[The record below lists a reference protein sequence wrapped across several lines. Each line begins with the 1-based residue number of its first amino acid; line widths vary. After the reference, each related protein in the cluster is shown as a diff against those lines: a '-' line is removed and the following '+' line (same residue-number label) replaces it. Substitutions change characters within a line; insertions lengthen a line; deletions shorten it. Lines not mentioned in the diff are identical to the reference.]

1 VPRRA
6 WHGQGL
12 TRWHAQLF
20 AEGLEH
26 ARRHAQRFGHLALAH
41 TGRGVVEGFDLG
53 RWLARRRA
61 DAASLT
67 VWQTAQLVQLDPWWN
82 PPWSMDWQ
90 RAWHRARAYAGEH
103 GLVHGGD
110 NLGGLPRWLELWLR
124 RQITRYAQLHE
135 GQQRLLAEL
144 GLTSGEVQRFQAWP
158 GRRRPVGE
166 AFALA
171 RAYAARHG
179 HLAVPGTVT
188 INGFALGAWLTA
200 ARGRQ
205 RSAGRPTW
213 LGQRL
218 GAVDARWNPPWP
230 ITWQRMWWA
239 ARHHMRGLPDG
250 VQWWPGAPN
259 AEHAQAWLCQQYAR
273 GTLLQPGQQ
282 QLLDELMLPAGT
294 TPVWQP
300 RISDTAWQTLMPLL
314 PARPPSD
321 GRYRSERQI
330 LEAIV
335 HVACTQQSWPQ
346 LPQTLGSYKT
356 CRLRYIRW
364 RQDGTL
370 ARIATAHLPA
380 TDRTWQT
387 ALTRALSRYTAPRS
401 RPTSRPHRRVRSRR
415 RTHHL

>member
-41 TGRGVVEGFDLG
+41 TERGVVEGFDLG

-82 PPWSMDWQ
+82 PPWGMDWQ

-144 GLTSGEVQRFQAWP
+144 GLTSGEVQRFQAWS

-166 AFALA
+166 AFPLA
-171 RAYAARHG
+171 RAYAARRPPPAAGTSPCPEPSPSTDSRWAHG
-179 HLAVPGTVT
+179 GAAFPSRPHPPGQ
-188 INGFALGAWLTA
+188 GRLPRPGAIAHRREDPALTA
-200 ARGRQ
+200 AYL
-205 RSAGRPTW
+205 A
-213 LGQRL
+213 
-218 GAVDARWNPPWP
+218 
-230 ITWQRMWWA
+230 
-239 ARHHMRGLPDG
+239 
-250 VQWWPGAPN
+250 
-259 AEHAQAWLCQQYAR
+259 YA
-273 GTLLQPGQQ
+273 
-282 QLLDELMLPAGT
+282 
-294 TPVWQP
+294 
-300 RISDTAWQTLMPLL
+300 
-314 PARPPSD
+314 
-321 GRYRSERQI
+321 
-330 LEAIV
+330 
-335 HVACTQQSWPQ
+335 
-346 LPQTLGSYKT
+346 
-356 CRLRYIRW
+356 
-364 RQDGTL
+364 
-370 ARIATAHLPA
+370 
-380 TDRTWQT
+380 
-387 ALTRALSRYTAPRS
+387 
-401 RPTSRPHRRVRSRR
+401 
-415 RTHHL
+415 